1 MQVSVE
7 AVDAAFASLLRAG
20 PPSLSRT
27 PSLRV
32 DSPSHSVDS
41 PTDTNTS
48 THTHTFS
55 PVKLEEPT
63 AAQVRVRVHS
73 EPPVVNRADKE
84 EPLARDGSFQN

>member
-1 MQVSVE
+1 VD

-41 PTDTNTS
+41 PTATPTDS
-48 THTHTFS
+48 TAFS

-63 AAQVRVRVHS
+63 AEQVR
-73 EPPVVNRADKE
+73 AQGW
-84 EPLARDGSFQN
+84 PLAGQMGVNSGTARLSQ